1 VQFSVSEELRAWTKE
16 FSKNPARRFVFGC
29 NQWGAE
35 IQDVFGLAG
44 FIDDVVSDT
53 TYCGVPVIRSSE
65 IPHDALVVSAVLGIR
80 PLTAKRKLLDL
91 KINAID
97 YFDFYRANSEKLT
110 EISYWKGVQLDKTH
124 NSQRYQ
130 ELKNSLADSESLR
143 TLDAILQFR
152 ESCELSNM
160 NGFTD
165 RQIDQYFE
173 SFLTLGPESVFYDVG
188 AFDGETSAQFAR
200 RAVAYKE
207 IHVFEPIAST
217 YEKAK
222 KNLSA
227 YPDVHLHQFGLGA
240 EYGEYKFESNGSASR
255 PSDSGNE
262 LCVIKPLDSVELTDP
277 TFIKVDIEGAEM
289 DFLYGASK
297 TLGKTRP
304 TLAIACYHDPEHIWS
319 IFDFVSKILPT
330 HAVYLRHYT
339 EGFAETDL
347 FFVPTE

>member
-1 VQFSVSEELRAWTKE
+1 VQFSVSEDLRAWVEE
-16 FSKNPARRFVFGC
+16 FSNNPARRFVFGC

-35 IQDVFGLAG
+35 IQEVFGLAG
-44 FIDDVVSDT
+44 FIDDVVSET

-65 IPHDALVVSAVLGIR
+65 IPNGALVVSAVTVGR
-80 PLTAKRKLLDL
+80 PLTAMRKLLDL
-91 KINAID
+91 NVNAVD
-97 YFDFYRANSEKLT
+97 YFDFYRANVEKLEGIAFWHGT
-110 EISYWKGVQLDKTH
+110 QADKTN

-130 ELKNSLADSESLR
+130 ELRGALADSESVR
-143 TLDAILQFR
+143 TLDAVLQFR
-152 ESCELSNM
+152 ESCELSHM

-165 RQIDQYFE
+165 RQKDQYFE
-173 SFLTLGPESVFYDVG
+173 PFLTLGPESVFYDVG
-188 AFDGETSAQFAR
+188 AFDGKTSVQFAR
-200 RAVAYKE
+200 RAVVYKE

-222 KNLSA
+222 KNLGA
-227 YPDVHLHQFGLGA
+227 LPDVHLHQFGLGA
-240 EYGEYKFESNGSASR
+240 EYGEFKFESNGSASR

-262 LCVIKPLDSVELTDP
+262 LCVIKPLDSVQSTEP

-289 DFLYGASK
+289 DFLHGASK
-297 TLGKTRP
+297 TLEKAKP
-304 TLAIACYHDPEHIWS
+304 TLAIACYHNPEHIWS
-319 IFDFVSKILPT
+319 IFDFASKALPT

>member
-1 VQFSVSEELRAWTKE
+1 MQFSVSEDLRAWVEE
-16 FSKNPARRFVFGC
+16 FLKNPARRFVFGC

-35 IQDVFGLAG
+35 IHHVFGLAG
-44 FIDDVVSDT
+44 FIDDVVIDT
-53 TYCGVPVIRSSE
+53 AFCGVPVIRSNE
-65 IPHDALVVSAVLGIR
+65 IPQGALVVSAVIGVR

-91 KINAID
+91 NVNAVD
-97 YFDFYRANSEKLT
+97 YFDFYRANSERLT

-124 NSQRYQ
+124 NSRRYQ
-130 ELKNSLADSESLR
+130 ELKGSLADNESVR

-152 ESCELSNM
+152 ESCDLSNM
-160 NGFTD
+160 SGFTD

-200 RAVAYKE
+200 RAIVYKE

-240 EYGEYKFESNGSASR
+240 EYGEYQFESNGSASR
-255 PSDSGNE
+255 PSDNGDE
-262 LCVIKPLDSVELTDP
+262 LCVIKPLDSVQITDP
-277 TFIKVDIEGAEM
+277 TIIKVDIEGAEM
-289 DFLYGASK
+289 DFLHGAAK
-297 TLGKTRP
+297 TLGKARP

-319 IFDFVSKILPT
+319 IFEFVSKILPT
-330 HAVYLRHYT
+330 HTVHLRHYT

-347 FFVPTE
+347 FFVPTA